1 MRGLSHGS
9 LVAISKHAVDENFA
23 SIVDK
28 ITLIQIDGVL
38 ADINTVDLQKVDITK
53 IPVDT
58 EIILILACDNQLQ
71 DGTWLAHTREML
83 ILFLEFAPTQDARQ
97 NPLPLQQGYIIQE
110 LKELIKSRVI
120 KVD

>member
-97 NPLPLQQGYIIQE
+97 NPLPLQQGYI
-110 LKELIKSRVI
+110 VN
-120 KVD
+120 